1 MRRLFATAALAS
13 AFAVTS
19 GLTAQAQ
26 GRGITAPLTDLS
38 LVQPAS
44 AEATMAVAVTPAS
57 LVMEVAGS
65 LIMVD
70 PVGAQAQY
78 RSYGSPDIVVL
89 TRVSEEHLSID
100 TMIGLLRR
108 DTVVLAPQA
117 VIDQLPLMISNN
129 TFAPFDIGQTQE
141 VAGITFRAMDVD
153 ASLPGGTQMYQRD
166 RGDIGVIMETGDA
179 RIFF

>member
-1 MRRLFATAALAS
+1 MKTLIASATLAS
-13 AFAVTS
+13 LAACA
-19 GLTAQAQ
+19 AQAQ
-26 GRGITAPLTDLS
+26 NIAPGASESAVQLVSTDAVS
-38 LVQPAS
+38 
-44 AEATMAVAVTPAS
+44 AVAITPAS

-70 PVGAQAQY
+70 PVGGQAQY
-78 RSYGSPDIVVL
+78 RSYGRPDIVVL

-129 TFAPFDIGQTQE
+129 TFAPFEIGQTQE

-166 RGDIGVIMETGDA
+166 RGDIGVIMETGGA